1 MSTPIGE
8 LFRQASELDEH
19 DRATLAGLLLESL
32 EHEVDDEVESAW
44 QEEIERRLAE
54 LDADRVKLVP
64 WDEVKAKLMRRAGA
78 ERPD

>member
-1 MSTPIGE
+1 MSTPVRE
-8 LFRQASELDEH
+8 LFKQASKLNEH

-32 EHEVDDEVESAW
+32 EHEVDENVESAW

-54 LDADRVKLVP
+54 LDADSVQLVP
-64 WDEVKAKLMRRAGA
+64 WDEVKAKLMRRTGA